1 MMFVVAQMCVYTWQM
16 DWLYSGKVGRLRECR
31 IRMGKAHL
39 VLQWPKL
46 LWSHFRSDHMHFSA
60 RSRKILSKF

>member
-1 MMFVVAQMCVYTWQM
+1 MNNKPVGGRLLGDVCREWWHNFAYMSVYAWQT
-16 DWLYSGKVGRLRECR
+16 DWLSGGKAGRLRECS

-46 LWSHFRSDHMHFSA
+46 LWS
-60 RSRKILSKF
+60 